1 MTKRFIGMEESKM
14 SKNVVIISSSLR
26 NNSNSEA
33 LANAFAEGAKAVG
46 HEVAQITL
54 RGKEIKFCQGC
65 LSCQNTMHCVL
76 KDDANDIVE
85 QMGRADVLVFA
96 TPVYYYGMSGQ
107 LKTLLDRA
115 NPLFPADYR
124 FRDVYL
130 LAAAAEDEAETVDG
144 TRTGVQGW
152 VDCFERAQLTET
164 IFCGGVTGAG
174 EIKGNAALEKARQA
188 GSQI

>member
-65 LSCQNTMHCVL
+65 LSCQNTMC
-76 KDDANDIVE
+76 
-85 QMGRADVLVFA
+85 
-96 TPVYYYGMSGQ
+96 
-107 LKTLLDRA
+107 
-115 NPLFPADYR
+115 
-124 FRDVYL
+124 
-130 LAAAAEDEAETVDG
+130 AE
-144 TRTGVQGW
+144 R
-152 VDCFERAQLTET
+152 
-164 IFCGGVTGAG
+164 
-174 EIKGNAALEKARQA
+174 
-188 GSQI
+188 

>member
-1 MTKRFIGMEESKM
+1 M
-14 SKNVVIISSSLR
+14 
-26 NNSNSEA
+26 
-33 LANAFAEGAKAVG
+33 
-46 HEVAQITL
+46 
-54 RGKEIKFCQGC
+54 
-65 LSCQNTMHCVL
+65 L

-144 TRTGVQGW
+144 TRT
-152 VDCFERAQLTET
+152 
-164 IFCGGVTGAG
+164 
-174 EIKGNAALEKARQA
+174 
-188 GSQI
+188 